1 MTWYYLIQN
10 TFSVLWPSTT
20 NHLHSKPS
28 TADWNLTTP
37 NAHHSTATNTTKEKM
52 QTIQHQSTPRTI
64 TNPNHGTATR
74 PREREGK
81 VSSIDPHQNSQT
93 TTYPHHS
100 TTAKTREKEQK
111 DERVREKRVGQ
122 ESRKARERE
131 RVKINN
137 GVTNHV
143 SLRTI
148 MFNFEMS
155 WI

>member
-1 MTWYYLIQN
+1 
-10 TFSVLWPSTT
+10 
-20 NHLHSKPS
+20 
-28 TADWNLTTP
+28 
-37 NAHHSTATNTTKEKM
+37 M

-64 TNPNHGTATR
+64 TNPNHGTTTR

-81 VSSIDPHQNSQT
+81 VSSTDPHQNSQT

-100 TTAKTREKEQK
+100 TTAKTREKEEK
-111 DERVREKRVGQ
+111 DERVREKREGR
-122 ESRKARERE
+122 ESRKARERERE

-137 GVTNHV
+137 GVTNHL